1 MYVIP
6 KTQRYALIYTKYV
19 VVGIIIGVR
28 LSNISCFSRNNNW
41 RTCNSVIRDMFKYL
55 SLIL

>member
-28 LSNISCFSRNNNW
+28 LSKNYNISCFSRNNNW
-41 RTCNSVIRDMFKYL
+41 RT
-55 SLIL
+55 